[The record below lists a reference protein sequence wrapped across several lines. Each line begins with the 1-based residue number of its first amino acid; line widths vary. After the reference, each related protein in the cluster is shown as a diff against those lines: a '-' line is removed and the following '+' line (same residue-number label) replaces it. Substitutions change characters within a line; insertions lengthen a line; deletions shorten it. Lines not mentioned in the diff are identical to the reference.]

1 MTTRITHFINGQ
13 FWTEASERT
22 APVFDP
28 ATGVATKSVDL
39 ASRQVVDGAVGVATS
54 AFKEWREVSL
64 TKRIAILFS
73 FRELLNARK
82 EELAAK
88 YSVMRWVR

>member
-13 FWTEASERT
+13 LWTGVSERT

-28 ATGVATKSVDL
+28 ATGVASKRVDF
-39 ASRQVVDGAVGVATS
+39 ASKELVGGAVDVATG

-82 EELAAK
+82 EEL
-88 YSVMRWVR
+88 SLIHI